1 MNLNR
6 QSVTV
11 AVADADHERRAGY
24 ERLLQGEAG
33 ITLLTNG
40 TANEKAG
47 SGRAFVDRRVNP
59 RTNLTLIENE
69 VARIKRLKPLV
80 LLINLNLCTD
90 EDSVLLLSL
99 RHECPE
105 AQLVFLADDSIQED
119 KILKVLEIGARGY
132 LKYETVR
139 LHLSRAIQVVS
150 QGEAWVPRK
159 MLGNIMER
167 VLN

>member
-1 MNLNR
+1 MNSHK

-11 AVADADHERRAGY
+11 AIADADRERRAGY

-33 ITLLTNG
+33 ITLLTNS
-40 TANEKAG
+40 TASHETGN
-47 SGRAFVDRRVNP
+47 AFVNRRHKP
-59 RTNLTLIENE
+59 RTNLTENENE

-90 EDSVLLLSL
+90 DDSALLLSL
-99 RHECPE
+99 RRECPE
-105 AQLVFLADDSIQED
+105 AQMVFLADDSIQED

-132 LKYETVR
+132 LTYETVR
-139 LHLSRAIQVVS
+139 LHLSKAVQVVS

-159 MLGNIMER
+159 MLGSIMEHM
-167 VLN
+167 LN